1 MPASSSL
8 VTPSPVAIKRFPWMR
23 RLSFI
28 SPKLSRLLT
37 LFSYES
43 LSLWAYVE
51 SQSAVTRFCEY
62 PGYVIVDGRRLLAT
76 FYVEG
81 PKHRQFLVLQDD
93 IELSPEHPQR
103 VPTFSDV
110 EIFTLTPAWL
120 APHKQWID
128 NWHQIN
134 PYIVCNARF
143 ITPQMLDV
151 AANLID
157 GPMALFDI
165 EHALQRRLEPQL
177 ARTAVFMLLHQG
189 RLASVDLI
197 KEPLS
202 GATQF
207 FPGAIDLHRG
217 AP

>member
-1 MPASSSL
+1 MPPSSSP
-8 VTPSPVAIKRFPWMR
+8 VTPCPVAIKRLPWMR

-37 LFSYES
+37 LFSYDS

-51 SQSAVTRFCEY
+51 SHGAVTRFCEY

-81 PKHRQFLVLQDD
+81 ANHRQFLVLQDD
-93 IELSPEHPQR
+93 IELVPEHPLR
-103 VPTFSDV
+103 VPTYSDAEV
-110 EIFTLTPAWL
+110 FTVTPAGL

-143 ITPQMLDV
+143 ITAQMLD
-151 AANLID
+151 AAAHLIAE
-157 GPMALFDI
+157 PMALFDI

-189 RLASVDLI
+189 RLASDDLVTG
-197 KEPLS
+197 PLS
-202 GATQF
+202 GTTQF
-207 FPGAIDLHRG
+207 FPAAMELRRS
-217 AP
+217 AL

>member
-1 MPASSSL
+1 MPASSSPMN
-8 VTPSPVAIKRFPWMR
+8 PSPVAIKRFPWMR

-28 SPKLSRLLT
+28 SPRLSRLLT
-37 LFSYES
+37 LFSYDS

-51 SQSAVTRFCEY
+51 SHSAITRFCEY
-62 PGYVIVDGRRLLAT
+62 PGYVIADGHRLLAT

-81 PKHRQFLVLQDD
+81 PKHRQFLVLEGD
-93 IELSPEHPQR
+93 IELVPEHPER
-103 VPTFSDV
+103 VPTFGDAEV
-110 EIFTLTPAWL
+110 FTLMPAWL
-120 APHKQWID
+120 ASHKQWID

-143 ITPQMLDV
+143 VTPQMLDV

-157 GPMALFDI
+157 SPMALFDI
-165 EHALQRRLEPQL
+165 EHALQRQLEPQL

-197 KEPLS
+197 NEPLS

-207 FPGAIDLHRG
+207 LPGASHLRRDT
-217 AP
+217 P